1 MSLCIN
7 PNCQKPENA
16 DNQLFCQSCGSELL
30 LAGRYRVTK
39 LLSDKG
45 GFGRTYQVEDL
56 HDNNKVKVLKVLILN
71 VAKAVQLFKQEAAVL
86 QKLQHPGIP
95 KGYESIEFFPKN
107 SQDPLHCLVMQYI
120 EGQDLEEYVNNLG
133 RPIDQKSA
141 LEWLKEIAE
150 ILQAV
155 HGANFF
161 HRDIKPSN
169 IMFQPNGKLALIDFG
184 TAREMTGTYVA
195 KQNIGAITKI
205 SSAGFTPPEQENNRA
220 VPQSDFFALG
230 RTFLYLLTGKL
241 PTDSEIY
248 DAYNDE
254 LKWRGFA
261 KGISPLLADLID
273 ELMVRQAS
281 QRPQSPE
288 VILQRLAEI
297 ERQLYPP
304 PKPPLKPQSPK
315 PKTQTISATAAY
327 SSLLQTWRPSF
338 LSFEVVKVD
347 DRGNIVK
354 RENRQAQYF
363 IEDLGNGVTLDM
375 VSIPGGRFM
384 MGSPESEK
392 ERRDSEGPQRRVTV
406 PSFFMA
412 KYLVTQ
418 QQWQAV
424 MGNNPSH
431 FKGTSRPVETVS
443 WNDVVEF
450 CQKLSQKTGRDY
462 RLPSEAEWEY
472 ACRAG
477 TTTPFYFGETITT
490 DLANYNGNYTYGNEP
505 KGKYRG
511 ETTDVG
517 IFPPNAFGLYDMH
530 GNVWEWCADHWHE
543 NYNGAPTDGS
553 AWTSGGNSNR
563 RLLRGGL
570 WRFTPR
576 FCRSAYRFYNSPGVR
591 YYRRG
596 FRIAV
601 SPART

>member
-375 VSIPGGRFM
+375 VSIPGGTFM

-392 ERRDSEGPQRRVTV
+392 ERRDDEGPQHR
-406 PSFFMA
+406 
-412 KYLVTQ
+412 
-418 QQWQAV
+418 
-424 MGNNPSH
+424 
-431 FKGTSRPVETVS
+431 
-443 WNDVVEF
+443 
-450 CQKLSQKTGRDY
+450 
-462 RLPSEAEWEY
+462 
-472 ACRAG
+472 
-477 TTTPFYFGETITT
+477 
-490 DLANYNGNYTYGNEP
+490 
-505 KGKYRG
+505 
-511 ETTDVG
+511 
-517 IFPPNAFGLYDMH
+517 
-530 GNVWEWCADHWHE
+530 
-543 NYNGAPTDGS
+543 
-553 AWTSGGNSNR
+553 
-563 RLLRGGL
+563 
-570 WRFTPR
+570 
-576 FCRSAYRFYNSPGVR
+576 
-591 YYRRG
+591 
-596 FRIAV
+596 
-601 SPART
+601 